1 MEKNQIRKK
10 IQRRTNEKVIITE
23 KLWVQD
29 S

>member
-10 IQRRTNEKVIITE
+10 IQRRTNETLITTE
-23 KLWVQD
+23 NILVQD